1 MNCISRVG
9 NIRYVN
15 DAVGVKKQT
24 VVLVFAGTRQRTR
37 QVGGKVVQ
45 QTNHIFLECNPP
57 SLTHNPSHPPLS
69 CLSGTAAFPFLGD
82 LRLF

>member
-24 VVLVFAGTRQRTR
+24 VVLVFDGKEHVRWGE
-37 QVGGKVVQ
+37 GG
-45 QTNHIFLECNPP
+45 
-57 SLTHNPSHPPLS
+57 
-69 CLSGTAAFPFLGD
+69 AADKPHLPGV
-82 LRLF
+82 